1 MDRCCM
7 KVIHYEL
14 LSDLQTREYG
24 TRYILN
30 SVVCAGL
37 KGKYQEDIIG
47 KISVQ
52 VSSRGKSRS
61 FIGSRYQHCFT

>member
-1 MDRCCM
+1 M

-14 LSDLQTREYG
+14 GSDLQTREYG
-24 TRYILN
+24 TRYILKF
-30 SVVCAGL
+30 VVCAGL

-52 VSSRGKSRS
+52 VSS
-61 FIGSRYQHCFT
+61 H